1 MSLRHPGT
9 ASGCIR
15 DRQKRKWLN
24 VGKTPDKRRG
34 AFRGDDPDAL
44 KRLAMK
50 RLVFALFALAGA
62 PEAAE
67 AQLACALNVTPV
79 QFESITGTSAGTFD
93 ARGTI
98 TVTCTGSQGASIAA
112 CVEVG
117 QGAAVAASGQRLL
130 SPPKGTGALPVQIFQ
145 DATITR
151 PWGTAATGQAA
162 MMQRTGDGP
171 MSATAYLR
179 AYVQK
184 GSAVPGTYSAQF
196 PVTLRYG
203 AVTRNFADCNALG
216 TVAIAPAS
224 GGQKTIAAVPAIARK
239 R

>member
-1 MSLRHPGT
+1 
-9 ASGCIR
+9 
-15 DRQKRKWLN
+15 
-24 VGKTPDKRRG
+24 
-34 AFRGDDPDAL
+34 
-44 KRLAMK
+44 MK
-50 RLVFALFALAGA
+50 RYILAFFASWGA
-62 PEAAE
+62 PEAAV

-79 QFESITGTSAGTFD
+79 QFDSISGTSAGTFD

-117 QGAAVAASGQRLL
+117 QSAAVAASGQRLL
-130 SPPKGTGALPVQIFQ
+130 SLAKGTGALPLQIFQ
-145 DATITR
+145 DATLTR
-151 PWGTAATGQAA
+151 LWGSAAAAQAA

-171 MSATAYLR
+171 MSTTAYLR
-179 AYVQK
+179 AYLQK

-203 AVTRNFADCNALG
+203 TVTGNFADCNALG
-216 TVAIAPAS
+216 TVSIAPAS
-224 GGQKTIAAVPAIARK
+224 AAQKTIAAVPVIARK

>member
-1 MSLRHPGT
+1 L
-9 ASGCIR
+9 
-15 DRQKRKWLN
+15 QF
-24 VGKTPDKRRG
+24 GKTPDQRRG

-44 KRLAMK
+44 KRLARK
-50 RLVFALFALAGA
+50 RLIFALLALAGA
-62 PEAAE
+62 PEAAV

-79 QFESITGTSAGTFD
+79 QFDSIAGTSAGTFD
-93 ARGTI
+93 ARGSI

-117 QGAAVAASGQRLL
+117 QGGAFAAGQRLL
-130 SPPKGTGALPVQIFQ
+130 SPAKGTGAVPVQIFQ
-145 DATITR
+145 DATLTR
-151 PWGTAATGQAA
+151 PWGAAATNQAA

-171 MSATAYLR
+171 MSATPYFR

-203 AVTRNFADCNALG
+203 TVTGNFADCNALG
-216 TVAIAPAS
+216 TVAIAPSSAA
-224 GGQKTIAAVPAIARK
+224 QKTLAAVPTIAHK